1 MILVLTAIGFIV
13 LFALYAGTCLP
24 AIAEAVSMFLKS
36 VLPSIFP
43 FYVCANLLLNSP
55 VCVRAADKISPV
67 TQKLFGI
74 SGRGSFAI
82 LIGFVSGYPAGA
94 KTSADLYNK
103 NLITESEALT
113 LSAFTNNC
121 GPLFIIGT
129 VGAGMLRNSQ
139 VGIGLWLIHILS
151 AFIVGMLFRNR
162 KSSYSGKSTAYSPNR
177 QISPRINTAALISNA
192 MTDAMMSMIP
202 IAAAII
208 FFAAFTALLNAMG
221 IIPSEIG
228 WISGIIEITTG
239 LSKLTLSNMPYAVK
253 LCLISAI
260 SGWAGISV
268 HIQVTGILTNAGLSC
283 KKYICGKLCHMAI
296 SALLTLGCVC
306 FLQAR

>member
-13 LFALYAGTCLP
+13 LFAIYAGACLP
-24 AIAEAVSMFLKS
+24 AVAEAVSMFLKS

-55 VCVRAADKISPV
+55 VCIRAADKISPV

-74 SGRGSFAI
+74 SGCGSFAV

-94 KTSADLYNK
+94 KVSADMYSK
-103 NLITESEALT
+103 KLITESEALT

-129 VGAGMLRNSQ
+129 VGAGMLGNSR
-139 VGIGLWLIHILS
+139 VGIGLWLIHIVS
-151 AFIVGMLFRNR
+151 AFFVGMLFRNR
-162 KSSYSGKSTAYSPNR
+162 KSSYTGKNSSYPPNKPAAL
-177 QISPRINTAALISNA
+177 QVNTAALISNA

-202 IAAAII
+202 IGAAII
-208 FFAAFTALLNAMG
+208 FFAAFTALLNALG
-221 IIPSEIG
+221 IIPAQVG
-228 WISGIIEITTG
+228 WLSGIVEITTG
-239 LSKLTLSNMPYAVK
+239 LSKLAFSDMPYTAK

-283 KKYICGKLCHMAI
+283 KKYIFGKLCHMAV
-296 SALLTLGCVC
+296 SALITLGCVC
-306 FLQAR
+306 FLQVR